1 MWDYITIQVQPEGN
15 CIVYPP
21 QNSST
26 TSEIN
31 IKKISNWAT
40 GHSSL
45 KKTDYV
51 QTKYATLTQLT
62 LLALHVCTQ
71 LSYHVNQSDHELLL
85 LSWLCVWQN
94 HNLVNLAK
102 PFWESRVEWWWCWQW
117 IKKSCCENG
126 LEEQQVYNNNFSD
139 VPRVGFIIR
148 SYSSFFNTFWLVISV
163 P

>member
-1 MWDYITIQVQPEGN
+1 MSS
-15 CIVYPP
+15 IVRLYYHRSPTWRKMYCLP
-21 QNSST
+21 

-102 PFWESRVEWWWCWQW
+102 PFWESRVEWWWWCWQW

-126 LEEQQVYNNNFSD
+126 RTTSIQQQF
-139 VPRVGFIIR
+139 
-148 SYSSFFNTFWLVISV
+148 
-163 P
+163 